1 MVKSVRKWKKV
12 GDDAMFIGE
21 FNHKLD
27 TKGRIIIP
35 AKFRELLGTK
45 LVLTRGIDGC
55 ITVYTMEQWNEI
67 YEKLKKLPT
76 TKKEVRAYI
85 HLIASKASECEFDS
99 QGRILIPPALI
110 KDANLTK
117 NCVIVGSI
125 THAEIWDEERWI
137 AHYNAAAENFEEIA
151 QSLEI

>member
-1 MVKSVRKWKKV
+1 
-12 GDDAMFIGE
+12 MFIGE

-35 AKFRELLGTK
+35 AKFRELLGAK
-45 LVLTRGIDGC
+45 VVVTRGIDGC
-55 ITVYTMEQWNEI
+55 VSVHTMEEWMCI
-67 YEKLKKLPT
+67 YEKLKQLPT

-99 QGRILIPPALI
+99 QGRILIPTSLL

-117 NCVIVGSI
+117 KCVIVGSI
-125 THAEIWDEERWI
+125 THAEIWDEDRWTE
-137 AHYNAAAENFEEIA
+137 HYNTAAENFEEIA

>member
-1 MVKSVRKWKKV
+1 
-12 GDDAMFIGE
+12 MFIGE

-35 AKFRELLGTK
+35 AKFRELLGEK
-45 LVLTRGIDGC
+45 VVVTRGIDGC
-55 ITVYTMEQWNEI
+55 VSVHTMEEWMRI
-67 YEKLKKLPT
+67 YEKLKQLPT

-99 QGRILIPPALI
+99 QGRILIPTSLL

-117 NCVIVGSI
+117 NCIIVGSI
-125 THAEIWDEERWI
+125 THAEIWDEERWNE
-137 AHYNAAAENFEEIA
+137 HYNTAAENFEAIA